1 MVKYEKI
8 SISDF
13 KKLGRTSNRK
23 GYEIKGIPR
32 GVGLNH
38 IDNFYELYFFL
49 QDRKDFLK
57 ILIIPQDGMD
67 KENESLVKAA
77 SEANL
82 KAIVRGH
89 VDMSSNE
96 NNPNRL
102 DCRFDESIGDA
113 LFEAGGY
120 KIFKEKKL

>member
-1 MVKYEKI
+1 M
-8 SISDF
+8 
-13 KKLGRTSNRK
+13 N
-23 GYEIKGIPR
+23 
-32 GVGLNH
+32 
-38 IDNFYELYFFL
+38 
-49 QDRKDFLK
+49 
-57 ILIIPQDGMD
+57 

-89 VDMSSNE
+89 VDLSSNE